1 MCLKINPKIE
11 ELRDI
16 CRELCKYTDS
26 FEPIE
31 IEQFAFD
38 DGYYTAKLKYN
49 IQPDPDDLE
58 LLRNRR
64 TNLEEV
70 GGVR

>member
-1 MCLKINPKIE
+1 MCYKNNNKIE

-16 CRELCKYTDS
+16 CRKLCEHTDS

-38 DGYYTAKLKYN
+38 DGYYTAKLRYN
-49 IQPDPDDLE
+49 IQPDPDDLA
-58 LLRNRR
+58 LLEDRR
-64 TNLEEV
+64 QNLQLIEGE
-70 GGVR
+70 